1 MTARRARWKIA
12 LIVLIAL
19 AGIILVT
26 RSTTDTAPQPFVRP
40 PLPPLTTAPQ
50 LPAVSQPFAENSSF
64 RTLIPADAEV
74 DPNSAAMIGAVG
86 WDNSAYVSTIE
97 FGIPIYTANADTPR
111 YSVPCLIT
119 TWGHCPFNGH
129 RVPIP
134 DDARPQYGSD
144 GSMVVIDPENRK
156 IYEFWRAK
164 RENNY
169 WTTQFAAVNDLD
181 GSGWGGASTGSG
193 ASRLAG
199 VVRVAEIAHGSIP
212 HALAIESNNVCANV
226 FRPPAL
232 KTDGRSTRPDCIPEG
247 ARIQLD
253 PNLDIDSLGL
263 APAERYMAEAL
274 QRYGGFVTDV
284 SGSPLSI
291 SFERDNTAA
300 PGTVGSTYSDAGVRW
315 DYDGMTDIPWKKL
328 RVLK

>member
-1 MTARRARWKIA
+1 MAAKIA
-12 LIVLIAL
+12 IAAL
-19 AGIILVT
+19 AVLAAITV
-26 RSTTDTAPQPFVRP
+26 SQSVPDNSPQAFMEQPTSSP
-40 PLPPLTTAPQ
+40 PPLTTTPQ
-50 LPAVSQPFAENSSF
+50 LPPLVQPFAEDSPF
-64 RTLIPADAEV
+64 RTPIPADAEV

-86 WDNSAYVSTIE
+86 WDDSAYVSTVE
-97 FGIPIYTANADTPR
+97 YGIPIYTADANTPR
-111 YSVPCLIT
+111 HSVPCLIT
-119 TWGHCPFNGH
+119 LWGRCPFKGLQI
-129 RVPIP
+129 PIP

-144 GSMVVIDPENRK
+144 GSMVVIDPEERK

-164 RENNY
+164 RENDY

-199 VVRVAEIAHGSIP
+199 VVRVAEIAQGFIP
-212 HALAIESNNVCANV
+212 HALAIESNNVCADV

-253 PNLDIDSLGL
+253 PSLDTDSLGL

-284 SGSPLSI
+284 SASPLSI